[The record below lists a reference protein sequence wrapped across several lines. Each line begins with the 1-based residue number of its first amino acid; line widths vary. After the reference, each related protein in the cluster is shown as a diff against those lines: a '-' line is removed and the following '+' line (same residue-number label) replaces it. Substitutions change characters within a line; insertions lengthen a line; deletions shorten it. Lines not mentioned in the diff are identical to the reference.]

1 MPRFTLPRTCAF
13 YAIQSVRHTG
23 IFLLLAIRNP
33 PASRSVIAFTA
44 WSSFA
49 HAAVMGT
56 QACSNMVARGELIE
70 VAVLVII
77 GAVLIALAPSKQLL
91 E

>member
-1 MPRFTLPRTCAF
+1 
-13 YAIQSVRHTG
+13 
-23 IFLLLAIRNP
+23 
-33 PASRSVIAFTA
+33 
-44 WSSFA
+44 
-49 HAAVMGT
+49 MGT